1 MLKYSLGIC
10 CRIRAAT
17 VRERSHAKYITRMKR
32 WILLLILSLAACQ
45 AATRLLVTV
54 VDQRS
59 GQPVT
64 GLNAGDFTVLDD
76 NVPRQV
82 ETAEPATGPLEVM
95 LLLDTSLLGASVQP
109 VAEGLI
115 AQLQPKEQ
123 MAVVAFHSTPDLVQD
138 FTSSRELL
146 LRAVTSVKFGNTPRM
161 LDALYA
167 AIDSGFRASTFRRVI
182 ILLTAG
188 VEGPSRMTEREVL
201 RLARRNGVSIYPVYA
216 MDQERSMLE
225 RLARQ
230 TGGASISLPQKGFRG
245 QASPAARVFE
255 VMRSPYT
262 LTLSGNLALGD
273 RFKIEVKKRPERMFI
288 SGLPLE

>member
-1 MLKYSLGIC
+1 
-10 CRIRAAT
+10 
-17 VRERSHAKYITRMKR
+17 MKR
-32 WILLLILSLAACQ
+32 WILLLMLSLAACH

-54 VDQRS
+54 VDQRT
-59 GQPVT
+59 GQPIT
-64 GLNAGDFTVLDD
+64 GLKAEDFTVLDD

-82 ETAEPATGPLEVM
+82 ESAEPATGLLEVM

-109 VAEGLI
+109 IAENLI

-123 MAVVAFHSTPDLVQD
+123 MAVVAFHASPDLVQD

-167 AIDSGFRASTFRRVI
+167 AIDSGFRASTFRRVV

-188 VEGPSRMTEREVL
+188 VEGPSRITEREVL

-216 MDQERSMLE
+216 MNEERSMLE

-230 TGGASISLPQKGFRG
+230 TGGASIALPQKGSRG
-245 QASPAARVFE
+245 QASPASRVFE
-255 VMRSPYT
+255 VMRSAYT

-273 RFKIEVKKRPERMFI
+273 RFKIEVKRPERLFV